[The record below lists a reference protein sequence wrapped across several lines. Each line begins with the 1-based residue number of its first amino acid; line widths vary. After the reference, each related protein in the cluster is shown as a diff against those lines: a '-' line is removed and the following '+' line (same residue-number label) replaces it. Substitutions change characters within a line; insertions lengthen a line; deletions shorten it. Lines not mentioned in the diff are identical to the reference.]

1 MRHRTA
7 LRVPDSARCALDLA
21 CSGSK
26 KNCRQV
32 SCIHNDQPNDVMYFS
47 KHIGVAKWR
56 DLQDIQ
62 DRVTLYVVILDWGG
76 RHSESDLRHL
86 AYNTN

>member
-7 LRVPDSARCALDLA
+7 LRVPDSAGCALDLA

-47 KHIGVAKWR
+47 KHIGVAKWL

-62 DRVTLYVVILDWGG
+62 DRVTLHVVILDWGATD
-76 RHSESDLRHL
+76 RELEQRS
-86 AYNTN
+86 